1 MNRKTSIISLLLLSA
16 LCMQAQER
24 TDEQMQE
31 IAKVT
36 LSKAMAKAQDK
47 TSIQQSKLKTIVED
61 SQYSLFAG
69 QNGKGY
75 VLVSRNEAFSP
86 VIGYSDEPVAL
97 DEIPCCMQA
106 FLDMINQNLE
116 ERLASGETNA
126 PKKADVAFEVVSPL
140 LKTYWGQG
148 KPYNLLCPKDGDG
161 KTTYTG
167 CVATAMAMVMNY
179 YKYPSSVDAQGFYT
193 VKTNESQQ
201 IDVNIKSTYQWDQ
214 MLNTYTSSSGTE
226 AQRNAVAQLMYDC
239 GCAVGMNYGSTGSGG
254 SVTTAAQKFHDVF
267 KYAAVNHTNKN
278 YYSDYEWYKL
288 VYDQLKAGCPLI
300 HSGTD
305 KSTNSGHAFI
315 FDGVDKN
322 GMVHVNWGW
331 GSSNHG
337 YFDMLTLT
345 PTNGSTQHNFS
356 TGLGFIYNLKAKP
369 ALDEGEEQ
377 EYQLVVGRGTGD
389 YKDDYYYICQE
400 DNDIVL
406 YTHGVFNWTPVPFKG
421 YLGVRYEN
429 LDGGSNYN
437 VRLKTPTGGYYV
449 AIDVNSRVGKSFGGI
464 EARHIQT
471 PSAIKPGTY
480 KVFFA
485 GFNDDKSNLKY
496 RCPVRLRYE
505 GQVYWILTV
514 DENGKLT
521 LSDKK
526 VVDSEESAYPTG
538 VRTIWANDREQN
550 GKTYNMN
557 GQLVDDSYKG
567 IVIVK
572 GKKLIRK

>member
-1 MNRKTSIISLLLLSA
+1 MLIR
-16 LCMQAQER
+16 
-24 TDEQMQE
+24 
-31 IAKVT
+31 
-36 LSKAMAKAQDK
+36 
-47 TSIQQSKLKTIVED
+47 
-61 SQYSLFAG
+61 
-69 QNGKGY
+69 
-75 VLVSRNEAFSP
+75 
-86 VIGYSDEPVAL
+86 
-97 DEIPCCMQA
+97 
-106 FLDMINQNLE
+106 
-116 ERLASGETNA
+116 
-126 PKKADVAFEVVSPL
+126 
-140 LKTYWGQG
+140 
-148 KPYNLLCPKDGDG
+148 
-161 KTTYTG
+161 
-167 CVATAMAMVMNY
+167 
-179 YKYPSSVDAQGFYT
+179 SS
-193 VKTNESQQ
+193 
-201 IDVNIKSTYQWDQ
+201 
-214 MLNTYTSSSGTE
+214 YTSSSGTE

-429 LDGGSNYN
+429 LDGGSLSSSKDN
-437 VRLKTPTGGYYV
+437 VTKRFESWINKASNAYIRAMKRHALTRAVSPIILYTTQTGVHRMATGTTVKAGVMQINMTSATEELIVPPYEKYIAV
-449 AIDVNSRVGKSFGGI
+449 KDGSGKI
-464 EARHIQT
+464 T
-471 PSAIKPGTY
+471 
-480 KVFFA
+480 
-485 GFNDDKSNLKY
+485 
-496 RCPVRLRYE
+496 
-505 GQVYWILTV
+505 
-514 DENGKLT
+514 
-521 LSDKK
+521 
-526 VVDSEESAYPTG
+526 ESATVPGNT
-538 VRTIWANDREQN
+538 
-550 GKTYNMN
+550 
-557 GQLVDDSYKG
+557 QLWTLNLTTPGEYTVILSCVDYYG
-567 IVIVK
+567 YVVT
-572 GKKLIRK
+572 KKYYITVE